1 MITAIVVA
9 IIVILVVIITILS
22 VIVTILSALLIVK
35 RKKQSPT
42 VQCDQVKMPEIH
54 DEVDNIVETNQD
66 YQEVDVGEDYK
77 ELDAEKMDEITQY
90 ASLK

>member
-1 MITAIVVA
+1 
-9 IIVILVVIITILS
+9 
-22 VIVTILSALLIVK
+22 
-35 RKKQSPT
+35 
-42 VQCDQVKMPEIH
+42 MPEIH